1 MSHLNKIRNISF
13 NIRHLLKYKYSSKE
27 DEKKKMY
34 QNEKDP
40 FLTFPPKVGRK
51 RKRKRAESKEKKE
64 KEKQKNLEAQS
75 SHRTLEIISTNNP
88 RNPGATATSF
98 ESRSLS

>member
-1 MSHLNKIRNISF
+1 
-13 NIRHLLKYKYSSKE
+13 
-27 DEKKKMY
+27 MY

-40 FLTFPPKVGRK
+40 FQTFPPKVRRK
-51 RKRKRAESKEKKE
+51 RKQAESEEKK
-64 KEKQKNLEAQS
+64 KKRNRNLEAQS

>member
-1 MSHLNKIRNISF
+1 
-13 NIRHLLKYKYSSKE
+13 
-27 DEKKKMY
+27 MY

-40 FLTFPPKVGRK
+40 FQTFPPKVGRK